1 MSFLKCTIFLGAAL
15 VQLAGLGALAHD
27 IGQLGGETVA
37 PAAASLDIDTIDVV
51 VTETSDAR
59 VVAVAGGAQVH
70 LTVQGVA
77 ASELHLHGYDVAFS
91 GEPARAIFNAA
102 HTGRF
107 ALKMHVEDELLGKRE
122 RAVLYIEVRER

>member
-1 MSFLKCTIFLGAAL
+1 
-15 VQLAGLGALAHD
+15 
-27 IGQLGGETVA
+27 
-37 PAAASLDIDTIDVV
+37 
-51 VTETSDAR
+51 
-59 VVAVAGGAQVH
+59 

-77 ASELHLHGYDVAFS
+77 ARELHLHGYDVVFS
-91 GEPARAIFNAA
+91 GEPARAIFDAT